1 MPVVYFAAPSQG
13 KANFLALCTVHC
25 AMSELY
31 TILYTIYTYNFAAL
45 VSRFVWSLLY
55 LGAYV
60 ELEYV

>member
-1 MPVVYFAAPSQG
+1 MLYTIPF
-13 KANFLALCTVHC
+13 TT
-25 AMSELY
+25 LY